1 MENRFPQGYNKI
13 EPFSVSKMKQ
23 QFGRGGYAK
32 AGEMLLASAQNA
44 CALVASAIP
53 YLTAGECAAGL
64 VGSGFNFGL
73 FELTD

>member
-1 MENRFPQGYNKI
+1 MH
-13 EPFSVSKMKQ
+13 
-23 QFGRGGYAK
+23 AK
-32 AGEMLLASAQNA
+32 AGEILLASALNA

-73 FELTD
+73 FELTGLLTDSSSDT